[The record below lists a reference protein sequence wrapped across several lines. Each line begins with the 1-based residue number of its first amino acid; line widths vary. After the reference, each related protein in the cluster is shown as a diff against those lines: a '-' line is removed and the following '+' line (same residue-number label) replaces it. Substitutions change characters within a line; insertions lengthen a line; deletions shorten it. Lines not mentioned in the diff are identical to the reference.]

1 MRYGD
6 QKYWREAIN
15 LISDVLDS
23 AASVVLVHCRNGKDR
38 SCFAVYAFLRL
49 VHEMN
54 HVTALGHVSQ
64 RVGQRGYPLF
74 DIARQRN
81 ELMEWVESNFGA
93 ALDAESGISC
103 WQHCNG

>member
-1 MRYGD
+1 M
-6 QKYWREAIN
+6 
-15 LISDVLDS
+15 
-23 AASVVLVHCRNGKDR
+23 LVHCRNGKDR

-49 VHEMN
+49 VHEMD
-54 HVTALGHVSQ
+54 HAAALWHVSQ
-64 RVGQRGYPLF
+64 RVDQQGYPLF